1 MRGDPQLIWLV
12 ASVFGVAA
20 LFVLA
25 VVYRRAAR
33 RHELEQA
40 EQIIADHD
48 QLESPHACA
57 ADRDRAPRL

>member
-1 MRGDPQLIWLV
+1 MRGDPHLIWFV
-12 ASVFGVAA
+12 ASGFGLAA
-20 LFVLA
+20 LVVLA
-25 VVYRRAAR
+25 LVYRRAAR
-33 RHELEQA
+33 HHELEQA